1 MKEGGMEQAE
11 EKRRQRQNMS
21 PGVYHHLLPPQELN
35 LVPFKGCLVI
45 LTAGT

>member
-21 PGVYHHLLPPQELN
+21 PGVYHHLLPPQ
-35 LVPFKGCLVI
+35 
-45 LTAGT
+45 